1 MSKITLLAAHRA
13 GLKTVVLPQRNEAD
27 LDAVPEDVREEMT
40 FVLAETIDQVLE
52 AGLEEASDVE
62 LAKAA

>member
-1 MSKITLLAAHRA
+1 
-13 GLKTVVLPQRNEAD
+13 
-27 LDAVPEDVREEMT
+27 MT

-52 AGLEEASDVE
+52 AGLEEVSDVE

>member
-1 MSKITLLAAHRA
+1 
-13 GLKTVVLPQRNEAD
+13 VVLPHRNEAD
-27 LDAVPEDVREEMT
+27 LDDVPEDVREEMT
-40 FVLAETIDQVLE
+40 FVLAETIDQVLK